1 MGEKDSEVREI
12 SPSSSEK
19 KPRRKII
26 QESHDFYFLVSSFC
40 SAEGDETPMRSTLC
54 LNSKSSVDIKSIE
67 EVEDCFILDFDPFES
82 IELTKLSVNINPS
95 DAFAASDGTSDLCVI
110 AEKGQVACRDYP
122 HSRHLCVN
130 FPFDTTPHE
139 NYCKMCF
146 CYVCDAAAPCKY
158 WTDLKL
164 AHCNASEHVGD
175 WTHQRKLRKQTS
187 AEFK

>member
-1 MGEKDSEVREI
+1 MGEKDSEVIEI

-40 SAEGDETPMRSTLC
+40 SAEEDETPMRSTLC

-95 DAFAASDGTSDLCVI
+95 DAFVASDGTSDLCVI

-139 NYCKMCF
+139 NYLFLLRLRCCSPMQVLDRSQASTLQCF
-146 CYVCDAAAPCKY
+146 RACWRLDTPKEVEE
-158 WTDLKL
+158 TDI
-164 AHCNASEHVGD
+164 S
-175 WTHQRKLRKQTS
+175 
-187 AEFK
+187 

>member
-1 MGEKDSEVREI
+1 MGETDSEVIEI
-12 SPSSSEK
+12 SPPSSEK
-19 KPRRKII
+19 KLRRKIS
-26 QESHDFYFLVSSFC
+26 QESQDFYFLVSSYC
-40 SAEGDETPMRSTLC
+40 SAEEDETSMRPMLC

-67 EVEDCFILDFDPFES
+67 EVEDCFILDYDPFES
-82 IELTKLSVNINPS
+82 IDFTKLSVNINPS

-122 HSRHLCVN
+122 HSRHLCVD
-130 FPFDTTPHE
+130 FPFETTPHE
-139 NYCKMCF
+139 NYCKLCF
-146 CYVCDAAAPCKY
+146 CYVCDSAAPCKY

-175 WTHQRKLRKQTS
+175 WTYQRKLRKQAS